1 MRDVPV
7 IVVDLPA
14 AADVK
19 TGADPRALGLFH
31 GATDAE
37 RGVEPALTE
46 IVLFRKNIERVAHDS
61 ETLKEE
67 VRATLLHEAGHF
79 FGLDERALA
88 ELGLQ

>member
-1 MRDVPV
+1 
-7 IVVDLPA
+7 
-14 AADVK
+14 
-19 TGADPRALGLFH
+19 
-31 GATDAE
+31 
-37 RGVEPALTE
+37 LTE